1 MNLLTA
7 SYKSH
12 EKMNTAFYL
21 INHSKNNFKTRKGVS
36 HIDESLYLL
45 DLLLYEFWL
54 LLKNHVSPP
63 DNGL

>member
-12 EKMNTAFYL
+12 EKMNIAFYF

-36 HIDESLYLL
+36 HIDESLYLP
-45 DLLLYEFWL
+45 DLLLYDF
-54 LLKNHVSPP
+54 
-63 DNGL
+63 